1 MAYDANDIIDKAVNI
16 ALKRKSI
23 YENVKQQNKDIYS
36 ITILSKVLIKDVE
49 KTIGL
54 YKKLTIELK
63 DVALEEIDFGAY
75 DKISFLINEFNG
87 KLYLYDIKDIKNFLK
102 FSLNLEKDI
111 HSLFLSIQGRL
122 IKNKNDVNTKT
133 YKVLSAMISN
143 KAKLIESIE
152 KILKENT

>member
-1 MAYDANDIIDKAVNI
+1 VAYDANDIIDKAVNI

>member
-1 MAYDANDIIDKAVNI
+1 MAYDVNDIIDKAVNI
-16 ALKRKSI
+16 ALKRRNI
-23 YENVKQQNKDIYS
+23 YENIRQQNKDIYS
-36 ITILSKVLIKDVE
+36 ITIMSKALIKDVE
-49 KTIGL
+49 KTIEL
-54 YKKLTIELK
+54 YKKLTIQLK

-87 KLYLYDIKDIKNFLK
+87 KLYLYDMKNIKDFLK

-122 IKNKNDVNTKT
+122 VKNKNDINTKA
-133 YKVLSAMISN
+133 YEVLSAMINN

-152 KILKENT
+152 KLLRENS

>member
-1 MAYDANDIIDKAVNI
+1 VAYDANDIIDKAVNI

-87 KLYLYDIKDIKNFLK
+87 KLYLYDIKNIKDFLK

-133 YKVLSAMISN
+133 YKVLSAMINN

-152 KILKENT
+152 KILRENT

>member
-1 MAYDANDIIDKAVNI
+1 VAYDVNDIIDKAVNI

-36 ITILSKVLIKDVE
+36 ITITSKVLIKDVE

-63 DVALEEIDFGAY
+63 DVALEEIDFGTY

-87 KLYLYDIKDIKNFLK
+87 KLYLYDMKDIKDFLK

-133 YKVLSAMISN
+133 YKVLSAMINN
-143 KAKLIESIE
+143 KAKLIGSIE
-152 KILKENT
+152 KILRENT